1 VDGAA
6 GVDGVGVEVAA
17 GVVDA
22 GVVDAGVEVAAGVEL
37 AVAAPR
43 ESVR

>member
-1 VDGAA
+1 MDDDG
-6 GVDGVGVEVAA
+6 GVDGGLEGGVGEEAGGAETGGVEVAA
-17 GVVDA
+17 GP
-22 GVVDAGVEVAAGVEL
+22 EL

>member
-1 VDGAA
+1 MPVDGAA
-6 GVDGVGVEVAA
+6 GVDGAGVEVA
-17 GVVDA
+17 A

-37 AVAAPR
+37 DVAAPR